1 MSIFDLIARERSR
14 VAQLVRAQAWTR
26 AAVALVAALTL
37 GALLLGGSRWI
48 ALPRVVPFL
57 VWAVAIAAAAYLVR
71 RGVRALH
78 EVAASGRIADAV
90 EQEQK
95 MRRGAVRGIIEL
107 SGDTR
112 AFVAR
117 AAQRLGDTLGARG
130 DALAPELR
138 RTLRRGAL
146 AGVAILVPV
155 LLIATFVAAKRPDGF
170 RALAHPVDAWRGAL
184 LPRLQISDAPTRVL
198 RGSNLKLTVRAAGRS
213 SVSLRR
219 RTTGNAWVET
229 ALTVSNGAVNTE
241 LGPLDADLTLVAT
254 DGRAVS
260 DTVVV
265 RVVDRPFVGDVAVRA
280 TYPAYLHR
288 ASETIPGDALIHVP
302 KGTSLDIEGHSSEAL
317 AAVWLVQGR
326 DSIKLTA
333 AERRFSGHFTPS
345 ASGSWTWSA
354 RGLTTAIADVPP
366 PLTVEVVPDSAPVAE
381 ILQPASD
388 SLVLP
393 NAKIEM
399 QLVASDDH
407 GLQSVT
413 LKTWRVARDGKTLPP
428 VGSVLASGGIPD
440 WAGVVTLDLGKWTL
454 DPGDGLH
461 VQLVARDESPAGQE
475 GLSRELILRVPANE
489 EQRAAARAA
498 GDSAAARA
506 VAAAKAQAGLQQRT
520 SDAARAAGSSAA
532 GKPGDP
538 MKYEGAQQAKA
549 LATDQKEMAARVQ
562 QLQQA
567 SKALEDRLRAA
578 GALDTNL
585 SAQLREAQKLLREA
599 LTPEMLEALK
609 KLDNSAQQLSG
620 DQAKQSLQQLADQQK
635 KMREALEKSAE
646 ILKRAALEGSMQTL
660 KDEATELAKAQR
672 ARADS
677 AKAQQAMPEEAKRLQ
692 ERTEQLTKDLE
703 QLKQRLQSENADPA
717 AKKAD
722 EALKDAQQALNA
734 LSQPKPG
741 EQQNGKQQQDQK
753 SGQQGGQQQ
762 QQSGQQGG
770 QPQPGQQGNQQGQQG
785 NQQGQQGSQQGS
797 QQDGKQGGQ
806 QQGGGQQG
814 AKQAADAMDK
824 ASQALGE
831 GRKQQV
837 DEWKS
842 ELTGELDQ
850 SLQEMLQLAREQDGL
865 AEKAKKNPTDP
876 NLRGEESALQQG
888 VSKASER
895 LGSQAKRSA
904 LVSPRSTRAMSDAEQ
919 KVAQAARDAGDPRT
933 AAQTSQSMNEAA
945 DALRQTAAALARDRE
960 RAGASQS
967 ASGLPELLAQLQSL
981 AQQQGSL
988 NGQMQ
993 SLVQK
998 AGADR
1003 GGQSGVSPDVQQS
1016 ARSLAKSQR
1025 DVANQL
1031 DEVGDADAS
1040 GRAAELAREARQL
1053 AQTLDQGA
1061 VDPTVLERQQRLFR
1075 RMLDAG
1081 RTLENDQKEESGKR
1095 ESRPG
1100 DQNNPFLPPGS
1111 TASGKASLKYRVP
1124 EWNELRGLS
1133 AEERR
1138 LVIEYFR
1145 RLNGDKP

>member
-1 MSIFDLIARERSR
+1 MSVFELIARERSR
-14 VAQLVRAQAWTR
+14 VAGLLRAGTWTR
-26 AAVALVAALTL
+26 ALAVLVAALTL

-48 ALPRVVPFL
+48 ELPRVVPFV
-57 VWAVAIAAAAYLVR
+57 VWVAAIGGAAYLVR
-71 RGVRALH
+71 RGGQTMGR
-78 EVAASGRIADAV
+78 VAASEAIADEV
-90 EQEQK
+90 EREQQ
-95 MRRGAVRGIIEL
+95 MRRGAVRGIVEL
-107 SGDTR
+107 SGDTS

-130 DALAPELR
+130 TSLAPELQRRLR
-138 RTLRRGAL
+138 RTALVAGAS
-146 AGVAILVPV
+146 LVPV
-155 LLIATFVAAKRPDGF
+155 VLIATFVAARRPDGF

-184 LPRLQISDAPTRVL
+184 LPRLQIVDAPTRAL
-198 RGSNLKLTVRAAGRS
+198 RGSTLSLTVRATGRS
-213 SVSLRR
+213 TVSLRR

-229 ALTVSNGAVNTE
+229 ALAVSNGTVTTE
-241 LGPLDADLTLVAT
+241 LGPLDADLTLVAS
-254 DGRAVS
+254 DGRAES
-260 DTVVV
+260 DSVVV

-288 ASETIPGDALIHVP
+288 ATEALPGDAPIRVP
-302 KGTSLDIEGHSSEAL
+302 KGTELAIEGHASEAL
-317 AAVWLVQGR
+317 ASIWLVQER
-326 DSIKLTA
+326 DSIRLA
-333 AERRFSGHFTPS
+333 PQERRFSGHFTPG

-354 RGLTTAIADVPP
+354 RGASAAIADVPP
-366 PLTVEVVPDSAPVAE
+366 PLSIEVVPDSAPSAE

-393 NAKIEM
+393 TAKIEM

-413 LKTWRVARDGKTLPP
+413 LKTWRVTRDGKPQPP
-428 VGSVLASGGIPD
+428 NAQKLAGGGIPD
-440 WAGVVTLDLGKWTL
+440 WAGVVSLDLGTWPL
-454 DPGDGLH
+454 DPGDAVH

-475 GLSRELILRVPANE
+475 GTSRELILRVPATD

-498 GDSAAARA
+498 GDTAAARA
-506 VAAAKAQAGLQQRT
+506 EAAAKAQAGLQQRT
-520 SDAARAAGSSAA
+520 SDAARAAQTAA
-532 GKPGDP
+532 QAPGARPGDP
-538 MKYEGAQQAKA
+538 MKYDAAEKAKS
-549 LATDQKEMAARVQ
+549 LAGEQKDMAARVQ

-585 SAQLREAQKLLREA
+585 SAKLREAQKLLQEA
-599 LTPEMLEALK
+599 LTPEMLDALK

-620 DQAKQSLQQLADQQK
+620 DQAKQSLQQLVDQQK

-660 KDEATELAKAQR
+660 KDEATELAKAER

-677 AKAQQAMPEEAKRLQ
+677 AKSRAQQPEEAQRLQ
-692 ERTEQLTKDLE
+692 QRTDQLAKDLE
-703 QLKQRLQSENADPA
+703 ALKDRLKQENADPA

-722 EALKDAQQALNA
+722 EALRDAEQAKDALDGKPPATGAQGQQ
-734 LSQPKPG
+734 QKG
-741 EQQNGKQQQDQK
+741 QQNQQ
-753 SGQQGGQQQ
+753 SGQAGGQQQ
-762 QQSGQQGG
+762 AGQQGA
-770 QPQPGQQGNQQGQQG
+770 QQS
-785 NQQGQQGSQQGS
+785 GQQGSQQGS
-797 QQDGKQGGQ
+797 QQGGKQGGQ
-806 QQGGGQQG
+806 QQGAQQGNQQGQQG
-814 AKQAADAMDK
+814 AQSANQAADAMER

-837 DEWKS
+837 DEWKQ

-865 AEKAKKNPTDP
+865 ADKAKKNPTEP

-888 VSKASER
+888 VEKASER
-895 LGSQAKRSA
+895 LASQAKRSA

-933 AAQTSQSMNEAA
+933 ASQAPQSMTDAA
-945 DALRQTAAALARDRE
+945 SALRETAAALARDRE

-967 ASGLPELLAQLQSL
+967 ASGLPELLAQLQQL

-993 SLVQK
+993 TLVQR
-998 AGADR
+998 AGAEK
-1003 GGQSGVSPDVQQS
+1003 GGQGVSPDMQSS
-1016 ARSLAKSQR
+1016 ARSLAKAQR

-1031 DEVGDADAS
+1031 DDVGDADAS

-1061 VDPTVLERQQRLFR
+1061 VDPTVLARQQRLFR

-1081 RTLENDQKEESGKR
+1081 QTLENDQKEESGKR

-1100 DQNNPFLPPGS
+1100 DQNNPFLPPGT
-1111 TASGKASLKYRVP
+1111 TAAGKEALKYRVP
-1124 EWNELRGLS
+1124 EWNELRGMS
-1133 AEERR
+1133 ADERR

-1145 RLNGDKP
+1145 RLNGEKP

>member
-1 MSIFDLIARERSR
+1 MTIFDLVARERAR
-14 VAQLVRAQAWTR
+14 VAQLVRAEAWTR
-26 AAVALVAALTL
+26 AAVVLVAALTT
-37 GALLLGGSRWI
+37 GALALGGSRWI
-48 ALPRVVPFL
+48 SLPRILPFL
-57 VWAVAIAAAAYLVR
+57 IWAVAIAGAAYLVR
-71 RGVRALH
+71 RGARALSH
-78 EVAASGRIADAV
+78 VADNGAVADAV
-90 EQEQK
+90 EREQK
-95 MRRGAVRGIIEL
+95 MRRGAVRGIVEL
-107 SGDTR
+107 SGDTS

-130 DALAPELR
+130 TTLAPALQLK
-138 RTLRRGAL
+138 LRRGAL
-146 AGVAILVPV
+146 AGMAVLVPV
-155 LLIATFVAAKRPDGF
+155 VLIAVFVGAKKPDGF
-170 RALAHPVDAWRGAL
+170 RALAHPVDAWRGDL
-184 LPRLQISDAPTRVL
+184 LPRLQIADAPSRAL
-198 RGSNLKLTVRAAGRS
+198 RGSTLKLTVRAAGRS
-213 SVSLRR
+213 NVMLRR

-229 ALTVSNGAVNTE
+229 ELTVTNGTVSTE
-241 LGPLDADLTLVAT
+241 LGPLDADLTLVAS

-260 DTVVV
+260 DSVVV

-288 ASETIPGDALIHVP
+288 ASETLPGDLQIRVP
-302 KGTSLDIEGHSSEAL
+302 KGTELAIEGHASEAL
-317 AAVWLVQGR
+317 ASVFLVQGR
-326 DSIKLTA
+326 DSIKLA
-333 AERRFSGHFTPS
+333 PAERRFSGHFTPA

-354 RGLTTAIADVPP
+354 HGVSAAIADVPP
-366 PLTVEVVPDSAPVAE
+366 PLTVDVVPDSAPVAE

-393 NAKIEM
+393 TAKIEM
-399 QLVASDDH
+399 QLLASDDH
-407 GLQSVT
+407 GLQSVI
-413 LKTWRVARDGKTLPP
+413 LKTWRVSRDGRAQPP
-428 VGSVLASGGIPD
+428 ASATLASGGIPD
-440 WAGVVTLDLGKWTL
+440 WAGVVAIDLGKWTL
-454 DPGDGLH
+454 EPGDAVH
-461 VQLVARDESPAGQE
+461 VQLIARDESPAGQE
-475 GLSRELILRVPANE
+475 GKSRELILRVPANE

-520 SDAARAAGSSAA
+520 SDAARGVKSAEKGA
-532 GKPGDP
+532 KPGDP
-538 MKYEGAQQAKA
+538 MQYEGAQQAKS
-549 LATDQKEMAARVQ
+549 LAAEQKDMAARVQ

-567 SKALEDRLRAA
+567 SKMLEDRLRAA

-585 SAQLREAQKLLREA
+585 SNQLREAQKLLREA
-599 LTPEMLEALK
+599 LTPEMLDALK

-620 DQAKQSLQQLADQQK
+620 DQAKQSLQQLVEQQK

-660 KDEATELAKAQR
+660 KDEAAELAKEER

-677 AKAQQAMPEEAKRLQ
+677 GKGKPLPEDAQRLKD
-692 ERTEQLTKDLE
+692 RTQQLNQDLKNLE
-703 QLKQRLQSENADPA
+703 QRLRQENADPA

-722 EALKDAQQALNA
+722 EAMKDVQEAMNA
-734 LSQPKPG
+734 LDPKPPSPG
-741 EQQNGKQQQDQK
+741 GQGQQQKDQK
-753 SGQQGGQQQ
+753 GQSGGQQKDGQ
-762 QQSGQQGG
+762 SGGQQKDGQGGQQSGQQS
-770 QPQPGQQGNQQGQQG
+770 GQQKAGQQGQQQ
-785 NQQGQQGSQQGS
+785 NGQQAAS
-797 QQDGKQGGQ
+797 
-806 QQGGGQQG
+806 
-814 AKQAADAMDK
+814 QAADAMER
-824 ASQALGE
+824 ASKALGE

-850 SLQEMLQLAREQDGL
+850 SLQEMLQLARQQDGL
-865 AEKAKKNPTDP
+865 ADKAKKNPTDP

-888 VSKASER
+888 VEKASQR

-933 AAQTSQSMNEAA
+933 ASQASQSMTEAA
-945 DALRQTAAALARDRE
+945 NALRQTAAALARDRE
-960 RAGASQS
+960 RAGNSQS
-967 ASGLPELLAQLQSL
+967 ASGLPELLAQLQAL

-993 SLVQK
+993 SLVQQAGAK
-998 AGADR
+998 AGA
-1003 GGQSGVSPDVQQS
+1003 QGVSPEMQSS

-1053 AQTLDQGA
+1053 AQTLEQGA

-1081 RTLENDQKEESGKR
+1081 HTLENDQKEESGKR

-1100 DQNNPFLPPGS
+1100 DQNNPFLPQGS
-1111 TASGKASLKYRVP
+1111 AAAGKTALKYRVP

-1133 AEERR
+1133 ADERR

-1145 RLNGDKP
+1145 RLNGDHP

>member
-1 MSIFDLIARERSR
+1 
-14 VAQLVRAQAWTR
+14 VLVP
-26 AAVALVAALTL
+26 VVLVAA
-37 GALLLGGSRWI
+37 
-48 ALPRVVPFL
+48 
-57 VWAVAIAAAAYLVR
+57 
-71 RGVRALH
+71 
-78 EVAASGRIADAV
+78 
-90 EQEQK
+90 
-95 MRRGAVRGIIEL
+95 
-107 SGDTR
+107 
-112 AFVAR
+112 
-117 AAQRLGDTLGARG
+117 
-130 DALAPELR
+130 
-138 RTLRRGAL
+138 
-146 AGVAILVPV
+146 
-155 LLIATFVAAKRPDGF
+155 FVAARRPDGF

-184 LPRLQISDAPTRVL
+184 LPRLQISDAPTRAL
-198 RGSNLKLTVRAAGRS
+198 RGSTLKLTVRASGRS
-213 SVSLRR
+213 TVSLRR

-229 ALTVSNGAVNTE
+229 ALIVQNGIVSTE
-241 LGPLDADLTLVAT
+241 LGPLDADLTLVAS

-265 RVVDRPFVGDVAVRA
+265 RVVDRPFLGDVAVRA

-288 ASETIPGDALIHVP
+288 ASEALPGDAPIRVP
-302 KGTSLDIEGHSSEAL
+302 KGTELAIEGHASEAL
-317 AAVWLVQGR
+317 ASVWLVQER
-326 DSIKLTA
+326 DSIKLA
-333 AERRFSGHFTPS
+333 PAERRFSGHFTPA
-345 ASGSWTWSA
+345 ASGSWAWSA
-354 RGLTTAIADVPP
+354 RGASAAIADVPP
-366 PLTVEVVPDSAPVAE
+366 PLSVEVVPDSAPVAE

-393 NAKIEM
+393 TAKVEM

-413 LKTWRVARDGKTLPP
+413 LKTWKVTRDGKAQPAT
-428 VGSVLASGGIPD
+428 SANLAGGGIPD
-440 WAGVVTLDLGKWTL
+440 WAGVVALDLAKWPL
-454 DPGDGLH
+454 DPGDAVH
-461 VQLVARDESPAGQE
+461 VQLIARDESPAAQE
-475 GLSRELILRVPANE
+475 GMSRELILRVPATD
-489 EQRAAARAA
+489 EQRSAARAA

-506 VAAAKAQAGLQQRT
+506 SAAAKAQAGLQQRT
-520 SDAARAAGSSAA
+520 SDAARAAKSSTANG

-538 MKYEGAQQAKA
+538 MQYEGAQQAKA
-549 LATDQKEMAARVQ
+549 LATEQKDMASRVQ

-620 DQAKQSLQQLADQQK
+620 DQARQSLQQLADQQK

-646 ILKRAALEGSMQTL
+646 ILKRAALEGAMQTL
-660 KDEATELAKAQR
+660 KDEAAELSKAER
-672 ARADS
+672 ARGDS
-677 AKAQQAMPEEAKRLQ
+677 TKSQQMPDDAKRLQ
-692 ERTEQLTKDLE
+692 ERTDQLTKDLE
-703 QLKQRLQSENADPA
+703 ALKERLKQENADPA

-722 EALKDAQQALNA
+722 EALKDAEQARDALEQKPPAGGAQGQQQKNQQTGQSGGQQQSGQAGGQQGGQAGAQQGGQQSGKQSGQQQA
-734 LSQPKPG
+734 
-741 EQQNGKQQQDQK
+741 
-753 SGQQGGQQQ
+753 GQQGGQQ
-762 QQSGQQGG
+762 GG
-770 QPQPGQQGNQQGQQG
+770 AQAAN
-785 NQQGQQGSQQGS
+785 
-797 QQDGKQGGQ
+797 
-806 QQGGGQQG
+806 
-814 AKQAADAMDK
+814 QAADAMER

-837 DEWKS
+837 DEWKQ

-865 AEKAKKNPTDP
+865 ADKAKKNPTDP

-888 VSKASER
+888 VAKASER

-933 AAQTSQSMNEAA
+933 ASQASQSMTDAA
-945 DALRQTAAALARDRE
+945 GALRQTAAALARDRE

-967 ASGLPELLAQLQSL
+967 ASGLPELLAQLQAL

-993 SLVQK
+993 SLVQQ
-998 AGADR
+998 AGAQR
-1003 GGQSGVSPDVQQS
+1003 GGQGVSPDMQAS

-1053 AQTLDQGA
+1053 AQTLEQGA

-1081 RTLENDQKEESGKR
+1081 HTLENDQKEESGKR

-1100 DQNNPFLPPGS
+1100 DQNNPFLPQG
-1111 TASGKASLKYRVP
+1111 AAAAGKAALKYRVP

-1133 AEERR
+1133 ADERR

-1145 RLNGDKP
+1145 RLNGDRP

>member
-1 MSIFDLIARERSR
+1 VSIFDLIARERSR
-14 VAQLVRAQAWTR
+14 VAGLLRAGTWTR
-26 AAVALVAALTL
+26 ALVVLVAALTI
-37 GALLLGGSRWI
+37 GALVLGGSQWI
-48 ALPRVVPFL
+48 ELPRVLPFV
-57 VWAVAIAAAAYLVR
+57 VWIAAIGGAAYLVR
-71 RGVRALH
+71 RGGEAVRR
-78 EVAASGRIADAV
+78 VAASEAIADEV
-90 EQEQK
+90 EREQK
-95 MRRGAVRGIIEL
+95 MRRGAVRGIVEL
-107 SGDTR
+107 SGDTS

-117 AAQRLGDTLGARG
+117 AAQRLGDTLGGSVKSGA
-130 DALAPELR
+130 ALAPELQR
-138 RTLRRGAL
+138 RLRRAAMVAGGA
-146 AGVAILVPV
+146 LVPV
-155 LLIATFVAAKRPDGF
+155 VLIASFVAARRPDGF

-184 LPRLQISDAPTRVL
+184 LPRLQILDAPTRAL
-198 RGSNLKLTVRAAGRS
+198 RGSTLSLTVRATGRS
-213 SVSLRR
+213 TVSLRR

-229 ALTVSNGAVNTE
+229 ALTVTNGTVTTE
-241 LGPLDADLTLVAT
+241 LGPLDADLTLIAS

-260 DTVVV
+260 DSVVV

-288 ASETIPGDALIHVP
+288 AAEALPGDAPIRVP
-302 KGTSLDIEGHSSEAL
+302 KGTELAIEGHASEAL
-317 AAVWLVQGR
+317 ASVWLVQER
-326 DSIKLTA
+326 DSIRLA
-333 AERRFSGHFTPS
+333 PQERRFSGHFTPA

-354 RGLTTAIADVPP
+354 RGASAAIADVPP
-366 PLTVEVVPDSAPVAE
+366 PLSIEVVPDSAPNAE

-393 NAKIEM
+393 TAKIEM

-413 LKTWRVARDGKTLPP
+413 LKTWRVTRDGKPQPP
-428 VGSVLASGGIPD
+428 NVQKLAGGGIPD
-440 WAGVVTLDLGKWTL
+440 WAGIVSLDLGAWPL
-454 DPGDGLH
+454 DPGDAVH

-475 GLSRELILRVPANE
+475 GMSRELILRVPATD

-506 VAAAKAQAGLQQRT
+506 EAAAKAQAGLQQRT
-520 SDAARAAGSSAA
+520 SDAARAAQTASQSPGA
-532 GKPGDP
+532 KPGDP
-538 MKYEGAQQAKA
+538 MKYDAAQQAKA
-549 LATDQKEMAARVQ
+549 LAGDQKDMAARVQ

-585 SAQLREAQKLLREA
+585 SAKLREAQKLLQEA

-660 KDEATELAKAQR
+660 KDEATELAKAER

-677 AKAQQAMPEEAKRLQ
+677 AKSRQDEPDEAKRLQ
-692 ERTEQLTKDLE
+692 QRTDQLAKDLE
-703 QLKQRLQSENADPA
+703 ALKERLKQENADPA
-717 AKKAD
+717 AQKAE
-722 EALKDAQQALNA
+722 EALKDAEQAKDA
-734 LSQPKPG
+734 LD
-741 EQQNGKQQQDQK
+741 GKQPAGAQ
-753 SGQQGGQQQ
+753 GQQQ
-762 QQSGQQGG
+762 KGQAGG
-770 QPQPGQQGNQQGQQG
+770 QPQA
-785 NQQGQQGSQQGS
+785 GQQGSQQGAQQGGQQGGQQGS
-797 QQDGKQGGQ
+797 QAGQQGGKQGGQ
-806 QQGGGQQG
+806 QQGASQQG
-814 AKQAADAMDK
+814 ASQQGSSQSADQAADAMER

-837 DEWKS
+837 DEWKQ

-850 SLQEMLQLAREQDGL
+850 SMQEMLQLAREQDGL
-865 AEKAKKNPTDP
+865 ADKAKKNPTDQ

-888 VSKASER
+888 VEKASER
-895 LGSQAKRSA
+895 LASQAKRSA
-904 LVSPRSTRAMSDAEQ
+904 LVSPKSTRAMSDAEQ

-933 AAQTSQSMNEAA
+933 ATQASQSMTDAA
-945 DALRQTAAALARDRE
+945 SALRETAAALARDRE
-960 RAGASQS
+960 RAGSSTS
-967 ASGLPELLAQLQSL
+967 ASGLPELLAQLQQL

-993 SLVQK
+993 TLVQR
-998 AGADR
+998 AGAEK
-1003 GGQSGVSPDVQQS
+1003 GGQGVSPDMQSS
-1016 ARSLAKSQR
+1016 ARSLAKAQR

-1031 DEVGDADAS
+1031 DDVGDADAS

-1061 VDPTVLERQQRLFR
+1061 VDPTVLARQQRLFR

-1081 RTLENDQKEESGKR
+1081 QTLENDQKDESGKR

-1111 TASGKASLKYRVP
+1111 TAAGKQALKYRVP
-1124 EWNELRGLS
+1124 EWNELRGMS
-1133 AEERR
+1133 ADERR

-1145 RLNGDKP
+1145 KLNGDHP

>member
-1 MSIFDLIARERSR
+1 MTVFELIARERSR
-14 VAQLVRAQAWTR
+14 VARLVRAEAWTR
-26 AAVALVAALTL
+26 AVAALVAALTL

-48 ALPRVVPFL
+48 VLPRVVPF
-57 VWAVAIAAAAYLVR
+57 VIWAVAVSAAAYLVR
-71 RGVRALH
+71 RGAGALRR
-78 EVAASGRIADAV
+78 VAASEAVSDAV
-90 EQEQK
+90 EREQR

-107 SGDTR
+107 SGDGS

-117 AAQRLGDTLGARG
+117 AAQRLGETLAARG
-130 DALAPELR
+130 GTLAPALR
-138 RTLRRGAL
+138 RRLRRGAL
-146 AGVAILVPV
+146 TAGASLLPVVLV
-155 LLIATFVAAKRPDGF
+155 ATFVAARRPDGF

-184 LPRLQISDAPTRVL
+184 LPGLQISGAPSRAL
-198 RGSNLKLTVRAAGRS
+198 RGSSFALTVRASGRS
-213 SVSLRR
+213 TVSLRR

-229 ALTVSNGAVNTE
+229 ALAVTDGAVRTE
-241 LGPLDADLTLVAT
+241 LGPLDADLTLVAS

-260 DTVVV
+260 DTVLV
-265 RVVDRPFVGDVAVRA
+265 RVVDRPFLGDVAVRA

-288 ASETIPGDALIHVP
+288 PGEALPGDAPIRVP
-302 KGTSLDIEGHSSEAL
+302 KGTELAIEGHASEAL
-317 AAVWLVQGR
+317 ASVWLVQER
-326 DSIKLTA
+326 DSIRLA
-333 AERRFSGHFTPS
+333 ATERRFGGRFTPA
-345 ASGSWTWSA
+345 ASGSWAWSA
-354 RGLTTAIADVPP
+354 RGASAAIADVPP

-393 NAKIEM
+393 TAKIEM
-399 QLVASDDH
+399 QLLASDDH

-413 LKTWRVARDGKTLPP
+413 LRTWRVARGGAASPANAQK
-428 VGSVLASGGIPD
+428 LAGGGIPE
-440 WAGVVTLDLGKWTL
+440 WAGVVSLDLGAWPL
-454 DPGDGLH
+454 DPGDAVH
-461 VQLVARDESPAGQE
+461 VQLVARDESPARQE
-475 GLSRELILRVPANE
+475 GSSRELILRVPATE
-489 EQRAAARAA
+489 EQRSAARAA

-506 VAAAKAQAGLQQRT
+506 AAAAKVQAGLQQRT
-520 SDAARAAGSSAA
+520 SDAARAAKSAA
-532 GKPGDP
+532 QTGGANAGEP
-538 MKYEGAQQAKA
+538 MQYEGAQQAKA
-549 LATDQKEMAARVQ
+549 LASEQKEMAARVQ

-609 KLDNSAQQLSG
+609 KLDNSAQRLSG
-620 DQAKQSLQQLADQQK
+620 EQAAQSLQQLAEQQK

-646 ILKRAALEGSMQTL
+646 ILKRAALEGAMQTL
-660 KDEATELAKAQR
+660 KDEATELAKDAR

-677 AKAQQAMPEEAKRLQ
+677 ARAQRAPDEASRLQ

-703 QLKQRLQSENADPA
+703 ALKERLRQQNADPA

-722 EALKDAQQALNA
+722 EALKDAEQAKEA
-734 LSQPKPG
+734 LSQQPPAAGAPG
-741 EQQNGKQQQDQK
+741 QSQKKEQGGQSGGQPQSGQ
-753 SGQQGGQQQ
+753 SGGQQGGQAGA

-770 QPQPGQQGNQQGQQG
+770 KQSAQQQPGQPGTQK
-785 NQQGQQGSQQGS
+785 GSQE
-797 QQDGKQGGQ
+797 GGA
-806 QQGGGQQG
+806 QG
-814 AKQAADAMDK
+814 ADKAADAMER

-837 DEWKS
+837 DEWKQ

-865 AEKAKKNPTDP
+865 ADKAKKNPTDP

-888 VSKASER
+888 VAKASER

-904 LVSPRSTRAMSDAEQ
+904 LVSPRSTRAMSEAEQ

-933 AAQTSQSMNEAA
+933 ASQAPQSMTDAA
-945 DALRQTAAALARDRE
+945 NALRQTAAALARDRE
-960 RAGASQS
+960 RAGASKS
-967 ASGLPELLAQLQSL
+967 ASGLPELLAQLQAL

-993 SLVQK
+993 SLMQR
-998 AGADR
+998 AGAR
-1003 GGQSGVSPDVQQS
+1003 GGQGVSPDVQAS

-1053 AQTLDQGA
+1053 AQTLEQGA
-1061 VDPTVLERQQRLFR
+1061 VDPAVLERQQRLFR

-1081 RTLENDQKEESGKR
+1081 HTLENDQLEESGKR

-1100 DQNNPFLPPGS
+1100 DQNNPFLPPG
-1111 TASGKASLKYRVP
+1111 APAAGKAALKYRVP
-1124 EWNELRGLS
+1124 EWNELRGLG
-1133 AEERR
+1133 ADERR

>member
-1 MSIFDLIARERSR
+1 VSIFELIARERAR
-14 VAQLVRAQAWTR
+14 VARLVRAEAWTR
-26 AAVALVAALTL
+26 ALVALVAALTL

-48 ALPRVVPFL
+48 ELPRIVPFI
-57 VWAVAIAAAAYLVR
+57 VWIIAIGAAAFLVR
-71 RGVRALH
+71 RGADSLRR
-78 EVAASGRIADAV
+78 VAASVAIADQV
-90 EQEQK
+90 EHEQQ

-107 SGDTR
+107 SGDTS

-117 AAQRLGDTLGARG
+117 AAQRLGDKLGTRG
-130 DALAPELR
+130 NALAPALQR
-138 RTLRRGAL
+138 RLRRGAL
-146 AGVAILVPV
+146 AGAALLVPV
-155 LLIATFVAAKRPDGF
+155 VLIATFVAARRPDGF

-184 LPRLQISDAPTRVL
+184 LPPLQIVDAPTRAL
-198 RGSNLKLTVRAAGRS
+198 RGSTLTLTVHAAGRS
-213 SVSLRR
+213 TVSLRR

-229 ALTVSNGAVNTE
+229 ALAVSNGIVHTD
-241 LGPLDADLTLVAT
+241 LGPLDADLTLIAS
-254 DGRAVS
+254 DGRAES
-260 DTVVV
+260 DSVVV
-265 RVVDRPFVGDVAVRA
+265 RVVDRPFLGDVAVRA
-280 TYPAYLHR
+280 TYPAYLRR
-288 ASETIPGDALIHVP
+288 ASEALPGDAPIRVP
-302 KGTSLDIEGHSSEAL
+302 KGTELAIEGHASEAL
-317 AAVWLVQGR
+317 ASVWLVQER
-326 DSIKLTA
+326 DSIKLTP
-333 AERRFSGHFTPS
+333 AERRFSGHFTPG
-345 ASGSWTWSA
+345 ATGSWTWSA
-354 RGLTTAIADVPP
+354 RGASAAIADVPP
-366 PLTVEVVPDSAPVAE
+366 PLSVEVVPDSAPSAE

-393 NAKIEM
+393 TAKIEM

-413 LKTWRVARDGKTLPP
+413 LKTWRVGRDGKVVPP
-428 VGSVLASGGIPD
+428 NAQKLAGGGIPD
-440 WAGVVTLDLGKWTL
+440 WAGVVTLDLGAWSL
-454 DPGDGLH
+454 DPGDAVH
-461 VQLVARDESPAGQE
+461 VQLIARDESPAGQE
-475 GLSRELILRVPANE
+475 GMSRELILRVPANE

-506 VAAAKAQAGLQQRT
+506 EAAAKAQAGLQQRT
-520 SDAARAAGSSAA
+520 TDAARAAQSASQA
-532 GKPGDP
+532 NGAKPGDP
-538 MKYEGAQQAKA
+538 MKYEAAQQAKN
-549 LATDQKEMAARVQ
+549 LAGEQKDMAARVQ

-585 SAQLREAQKLLREA
+585 SAKLREAQKLLREA

-609 KLDNSAQQLSG
+609 KLDNPAQQLTG
-620 DQAKQSLQQLADQQK
+620 QQAAQSLQQLAEQQK

-660 KDEATELAKAQR
+660 KDEATELAKAER
-672 ARADS
+672 AHADS
-677 AKAQQAMPEEAKRLQ
+677 AKTQQQMPDEAKRLQ
-692 ERTEQLTKDLE
+692 ERTDQLTKDLE
-703 QLKQRLQSENADPA
+703 ALKERLKQENADPA
-717 AKKAD
+717 AQKAD
-722 EALKDAQQALNA
+722 EALKDAQQAKDA
-734 LSQPKPG
+734 LGEKPPSAG
-741 EQQNGKQQQDQK
+741 AQGQQAKNQQSGQSGGQQQT
-753 SGQQGGQQQ
+753 GQQGGQ
-762 QQSGQQGG
+762 SAS
-770 QPQPGQQGNQQGQQG
+770 QQGQQG
-785 NQQGQQGSQQGS
+785 GKQNGQQNGQQ
-797 QQDGKQGGQ
+797 QGGQ
-806 QQGGGQQG
+806 QQGGQQG
-814 AKQAADAMDK
+814 GAQAANQAADAMER

-837 DEWKS
+837 DEWKQ

-865 AEKAKKNPTDP
+865 ADKAKKNPTDP

-888 VSKASER
+888 VQKASER

-919 KVAQAARDAGDPRT
+919 KVEQAARDAGDPRT
-933 AAQTSQSMNEAA
+933 ANQAPQSMTDAA
-945 DALRQTAAALARDRE
+945 TALRETAAALARDRE

-967 ASGLPELLAQLQSL
+967 ASGLPELLAQLQQL

-993 SLVQK
+993 TLVQR
-998 AGADR
+998 AGAEK
-1003 GGQSGVSPDVQQS
+1003 GGQGVSPDMQSS
-1016 ARSLAKSQR
+1016 ARSMAKAQR

-1061 VDPTVLERQQRLFR
+1061 VDPTVLARQQRLFR

-1081 RTLENDQKEESGKR
+1081 QTLENDQKEESGKR

-1111 TASGKASLKYRVP
+1111 TATGKEALKYRVP

-1145 RLNGDKP
+1145 KLNGEKP

>member
-1 MSIFDLIARERSR
+1 
-14 VAQLVRAQAWTR
+14 VVLV
-26 AAVALVAALTL
+26 
-37 GALLLGGSRWI
+37 
-48 ALPRVVPFL
+48 
-57 VWAVAIAAAAYLVR
+57 
-71 RGVRALH
+71 
-78 EVAASGRIADAV
+78 
-90 EQEQK
+90 
-95 MRRGAVRGIIEL
+95 
-107 SGDTR
+107 
-112 AFVAR
+112 
-117 AAQRLGDTLGARG
+117 
-130 DALAPELR
+130 
-138 RTLRRGAL
+138 
-146 AGVAILVPV
+146 
-155 LLIATFVAAKRPDGF
+155 ATFVAAKRPDGF

-184 LPRLQISDAPTRVL
+184 LPRLQISDAPSRAL
-198 RGSNLKLTVRAAGRS
+198 RGSTLKLTVRAAGRS
-213 SVSLRR
+213 TVSLRR

-229 ALTVSNGAVNTE
+229 ALIVSNGTVITE
-241 LGPLDADLTLVAT
+241 LGPLDADLTLVAS

-265 RVVDRPFVGDVAVRA
+265 RIVDRPFVGDVAVRA

-288 ASETIPGDALIHVP
+288 ASETIPSDAPIHIP
-302 KGTSLDIEGHSSEAL
+302 KGTELAIEGHASEAL
-317 AAVWLVQGR
+317 AAVWLVQER
-326 DSIKLTA
+326 DSIKLA
-333 AERRFSGHFTPS
+333 PAERRFSGHFTPS

-393 NAKIEM
+393 TAKIEM

-413 LKTWRVARDGKTLPP
+413 LKTWRVARDGKTQPP
-428 VGSVLASGGIPD
+428 TGAVLASGGIPD

-454 DPGDGLH
+454 DPGDAVH

-520 SDAARAAGSSAA
+520 SDAARAAGSSSAA

-609 KLDNSAQQLSG
+609 KLDNSSQQLSG
-620 DQAKQSLQQLADQQK
+620 DQTKQSLQQLADQQK

-660 KDEATELAKAQR
+660 KDEANELAKAER
-672 ARADS
+672 ARSDS
-677 AKAQQAMPEEAKRLQ
+677 GKSGQLPDEAKRLQ
-692 ERTEQLTKDLE
+692 DRTEQLTKDLE
-703 QLKQRLQSENADPA
+703 QLKDRLKAENADPA

-741 EQQNGKQQQDQK
+741 EQQNSKQDQK
-753 SGQQGGQQQ
+753 SGQSGGQ
-762 QQSGQQGG
+762 QQSGQQ
-770 QPQPGQQGNQQGQQG
+770 QSGQQ
-785 NQQGQQGSQQGS
+785 QQGS

-806 QQGGGQQG
+806 QQDGKQGGQQQGGQQG

-865 AEKAKKNPTDP
+865 ADKAKKNPTDA
-876 NLRGEESALQQG
+876 NLRSEESALQQG
-888 VSKASER
+888 VAKASER
-895 LGSQAKRSA
+895 LASQAKRSA

-919 KVAQAARDAGDPRT
+919 KVAQAARDAGDVRT
-933 AAQTSQSMNEAA
+933 ASQAPASMSDAA
-945 DALRQTAAALARDRE
+945 NALRQTAAALARDRE
-960 RAGASQS
+960 RAGAAQS
-967 ASGLPELLAQLQSL
+967 ASGLPELLAQLQAL

-993 SLVQK
+993 NLVQK
-998 AGADR
+998 AGAQR
-1003 GGQSGVSPDVQQS
+1003 GGAQGVSPDMQSS

-1081 RTLENDQKEESGKR
+1081 HTLENDQKEESGKR

-1100 DQNNPFLPPGS
+1100 DQNNPFLPQGS
-1111 TASGKASLKYRVP
+1111 AASGKASLKYRVP

-1133 AEERR
+1133 ADERR

>member
-1 MSIFDLIARERSR
+1 VTIFELIARERAR
-14 VAQLVRAQAWTR
+14 VAQLVRAEAWTR
-26 AAVALVAALTL
+26 ATVALVAALTL

-48 ALPRVVPFL
+48 ALPRIVPFM
-57 VWAVAIAAAAYLVR
+57 VWAVAIAAAAFLVR
-71 RGVRALH
+71 RGAGAMRR
-78 EVAASGRIADAV
+78 VAASAAVADAV
-90 EQEQK
+90 EHEQK

-107 SGDTR
+107 SGDQS

-117 AAQRLGDTLGARG
+117 AAQRLGDRLASRG
-130 DALAPELR
+130 NALAPALR
-138 RTLRRGAL
+138 RGLRRGAL
-146 AGVAILVPV
+146 AGVAVLVPV
-155 LLIATFVAAKRPDGF
+155 LLVATFVAARRPDGF

-184 LPRLQISDAPTRVL
+184 LPRLQISDAPSRAL
-198 RGSNLKLTVRAAGRS
+198 RGSTLKLTVRASGRS
-213 SVSLRR
+213 TVSLRR

-229 ALTVSNGAVNTE
+229 ALAVSNGTVSTE
-241 LGPLDADLTLVAT
+241 LGPLDADLTLVAS

-265 RVVDRPFVGDVAVRA
+265 RVVDRPFLGDVAVRA
-280 TYPAYLHR
+280 TYPAYLHH
-288 ASETIPGDALIHVP
+288 ASETLPGDAPIRVP
-302 KGTSLDIEGHSSEAL
+302 KGTELAIEGHASETL
-317 AAVWLVQGR
+317 ASVWLVQER
-326 DSIKLTA
+326 DSIRLA
-333 AERRFSGHFTPS
+333 PAERRFSGRFTPA
-345 ASGSWTWSA
+345 ASGSWAWSA
-354 RGLTTAIADVPP
+354 RGASAAIADVPP
-366 PLTVEVVPDSAPVAE
+366 PLSVEVVPDSAPVAE

-393 NAKIEM
+393 TAKIEM
-399 QLVASDDH
+399 QLLASDDH

-413 LKTWRVARDGKTLPP
+413 LRTWRVSRDGKALPANAQK
-428 VGSVLASGGIPD
+428 LAGGGLPD
-440 WAGVVTLDLGKWTL
+440 WAGVVSLDLGAWSL
-454 DPGDGLH
+454 DPGDAVH
-461 VQLVARDESPAGQE
+461 VQLIARDESPAGQE
-475 GLSRELILRVPANE
+475 GMSRELILRVPAND
-489 EQRAAARAA
+489 EQRSAARAA

-506 VAAAKAQAGLQQRT
+506 ASAAKAQAGLQQRT
-520 SDAARAAGSSAA
+520 SDAALAAKSSSQAGG

-549 LATDQKEMAARVQ
+549 LATEQKEMASRVQ

-599 LTPEMLEALK
+599 LTPEMLDALK

-620 DQAKQSLQQLADQQK
+620 DQARQSLQQLVEQQK

-646 ILKRAALEGSMQTL
+646 ILKRAALEGAMQTL
-660 KDEATELAKAQR
+660 KDEAAELAKAER
-672 ARADS
+672 ARGDS
-677 AKAQQAMPEEAKRLQ
+677 AKSGQMPDEAKRLQ
-692 ERTEQLTKDLE
+692 QRTDQLTKDIEALKE
-703 QLKQRLQSENADPA
+703 RLKQENADPA

-722 EALKDAQQALNA
+722 EALKDAEQAKDALAQQPSTGGA
-734 LSQPKPG
+734 Q
-741 EQQNGKQQQDQK
+741 
-753 SGQQGGQQQ
+753 GQQQ
-762 QQSGQQGG
+762 KNQQSGQQGSQQSGQQGSQTGAQGKPGG
-770 QPQPGQQGNQQGQQG
+770 QPQPGQQG
-785 NQQGQQGSQQGS
+785 SQQGGT
-797 QQDGKQGGQ
+797 Q
-806 QQGGGQQG
+806 
-814 AKQAADAMDK
+814 AANQAADAMER
-824 ASQALGE
+824 ASKALGE

-837 DEWKS
+837 DEWKQ

-865 AEKAKKNPTDP
+865 ADKAKKNPTDP

-888 VSKASER
+888 VAKASER

-904 LVSPRSTRAMSDAEQ
+904 LVSPRSTRAMSEAEQ

-933 AAQTSQSMNEAA
+933 ASQASQSMTDAA
-945 DALRQTAAALARDRE
+945 NALRQTAAALARDRE

-967 ASGLPELLAQLQSL
+967 ASGLPELLAQLQAL

-993 SLVQK
+993 SLVQQ
-998 AGADR
+998 AGAQR
-1003 GGQSGVSPDVQQS
+1003 GGQGVSPDIQAS
-1016 ARSLAKSQR
+1016 ARSMAKTQR

-1053 AQTLDQGA
+1053 AQTLEQGA

-1081 RTLENDQKEESGKR
+1081 HTLENDQKEESGKR

-1100 DQNNPFLPPGS
+1100 DQTNPFLPQGAS
-1111 TASGKASLKYRVP
+1111 ASGRAALKYRVP

-1133 AEERR
+1133 ADERR

>member
-1 MSIFDLIARERSR
+1 MTIFELIARERAR
-14 VAQLVRAQAWTR
+14 VAQLVRAEAWTR
-26 AAVALVAALTL
+26 ATVALVAALTF

-48 ALPRVVPFL
+48 ALPRIVPF
-57 VWAVAIAAAAYLVR
+57 VIWAVAIAAAAFLVHRGAGALR
-71 RGVRALH
+71 R
-78 EVAASGRIADAV
+78 VAASAAIADAV
-90 EQEQK
+90 EHEQK

-107 SGDTR
+107 SDDTS

-117 AAQRLGDTLGARG
+117 AAQRLGDRLATRG
-130 DALAPELR
+130 NALAPELR
-138 RTLRRGAL
+138 RGLRRGAL
-146 AGVAILVPV
+146 AGVAVLVPV
-155 LLIATFVAAKRPDGF
+155 VLIATFVAARRPDGF

-184 LPRLQISDAPTRVL
+184 LPRLQISDAPSRAL
-198 RGSNLKLTVRAAGRS
+198 RGSTLKLTVRASGRS
-213 SVSLRR
+213 TVSLRR

-229 ALTVSNGAVNTE
+229 ALAVSNGTVSTE
-241 LGPLDADLTLVAT
+241 LGPLDADLTLVAS

-265 RVVDRPFVGDVAVRA
+265 RVVDRPFLGDVAVRA
-280 TYPAYLHR
+280 TYPAYLHH
-288 ASETIPGDALIHVP
+288 ASETLPGDAPIRVP
-302 KGTSLDIEGHSSEAL
+302 KGTELAIEGHASETL
-317 AAVWLVQGR
+317 ASVWLVQER
-326 DSIKLTA
+326 DSIRLA
-333 AERRFSGHFTPS
+333 PAERRFSGRFTPA
-345 ASGSWTWSA
+345 ASGSWAWSA
-354 RGLTTAIADVPP
+354 RGASAAIADVPP
-366 PLTVEVVPDSAPVAE
+366 PLSVEVVPDSAPVAE

-393 NAKIEM
+393 TAKIEM
-399 QLVASDDH
+399 QLLASDDH

-413 LKTWRVARDGKTLPP
+413 LRTWRVSRDGKALPANAQK
-428 VGSVLASGGIPD
+428 LAGGGLPD
-440 WAGVVTLDLGKWTL
+440 WAGVVSLDLGAWSL
-454 DPGDGLH
+454 DPGDAVH
-461 VQLVARDESPAGQE
+461 VQLIARDESPAGQE
-475 GLSRELILRVPANE
+475 GMSRELILRVPAND
-489 EQRAAARAA
+489 EQRSAARAA

-506 VAAAKAQAGLQQRT
+506 ASAAKAQAGLQQRT
-520 SDAARAAGSSAA
+520 SDAARAAKASGQAGG

-549 LATDQKEMAARVQ
+549 LAAEQKEMASRVQ

-599 LTPEMLEALK
+599 LTPEMLDALK

-620 DQAKQSLQQLADQQK
+620 DQARQSLQQLVEQQK

-646 ILKRAALEGSMQTL
+646 ILKRAALEGAMQTL
-660 KDEATELAKAQR
+660 KDEAAELAKAER
-672 ARADS
+672 ARGDS
-677 AKAQQAMPEEAKRLQ
+677 AKSQQMPDEARRLQ
-692 ERTEQLTKDLE
+692 QRTDQLTKDIEALKE
-703 QLKQRLQSENADPA
+703 RLKQENADPA
-717 AKKAD
+717 ARKAD
-722 EALKDAQQALNA
+722 EALKDAEQAKDALAQQPSTGGA
-734 LSQPKPG
+734 QG
-741 EQQNGKQQQDQK
+741 QQQKNQQ
-753 SGQQGGQQQ
+753 SGQQGGQQGAQ
-762 QQSGQQGG
+762 GKPGG
-770 QPQPGQQGNQQGQQG
+770 QPQPGQQG
-785 NQQGQQGSQQGS
+785 SP
-797 QQDGKQGGQ
+797 QGGAQ
-806 QQGGGQQG
+806 
-814 AKQAADAMDK
+814 AANQAADAMER

-837 DEWKS
+837 DEWKQ

-865 AEKAKKNPTDP
+865 ADKAKKNPTDP

-888 VSKASER
+888 VAKASER

-904 LVSPRSTRAMSDAEQ
+904 LVSPRSTRAMSEAEQ

-933 AAQTSQSMNEAA
+933 ASQAPQSMTDAA
-945 DALRQTAAALARDRE
+945 NALRQTAAALARDRE
-960 RAGASQS
+960 RAGASKS
-967 ASGLPELLAQLQSL
+967 ASGLPELLAQLQAL

-993 SLVQK
+993 SLVQQ
-998 AGADR
+998 AGAQR
-1003 GGQSGVSPDVQQS
+1003 GGQGVSPDMQAS
-1016 ARSLAKSQR
+1016 ARSMAKTQR

-1053 AQTLDQGA
+1053 AQTLEQGA

-1081 RTLENDQKEESGKR
+1081 HTLENDQKEESGKR

-1100 DQNNPFLPPGS
+1100 DQNNPFLPQG
-1111 TASGKASLKYRVP
+1111 AAAAGKAALKYRVP

-1133 AEERR
+1133 ADERR

>member
-1 MSIFDLIARERSR
+1 MTIFELIARERGR
-14 VAQLVRAQAWTR
+14 VARLLRAEAWTR
-26 AAVALVAALTL
+26 AAVALLAALTL

-48 ALPRVVPFL
+48 ELPRVVPFA

-71 RGVRALH
+71 RGAAG
-78 EVAASGRIADAV
+78 VARVASDEAIADAV
-90 EQEQK
+90 EREQK

-107 SGDTR
+107 SGDTS

-117 AAQRLGDTLGARG
+117 AARRLGDTLGTRG
-130 DALAPELR
+130 NSLAPSLQR
-138 RTLRRGAL
+138 RLRRGAL
-146 AGVAILVPV
+146 TAVAVLAPVVIL
-155 LLIATFVAAKRPDGF
+155 AAFVGARKPDGF
-170 RALAHPVDAWRGAL
+170 RTLAHPVDAWRGAL
-184 LPRLQISDAPTRVL
+184 LPRPRISDAPSRAL
-198 RGSNLKLTVRAAGRS
+198 RGSTLKLTVLASGRS
-213 SVSLRR
+213 TVSLRR

-229 ALTVSNGAVNTE
+229 ALTLSNGSVSTE
-241 LGPLDADLTLVAT
+241 LGPLDADLTLVAS

-265 RVVDRPFVGDVAVRA
+265 RVVDRPFLGDVAVRA

-288 ASETIPGDALIHVP
+288 AIEALAGDAPIRVP
-302 KGTSLDIEGHSSEAL
+302 KGTELAIEGHASETL
-317 AAVWLVQGR
+317 ASVWLVGER
-326 DSIKLTA
+326 DSIRLA
-333 AERRFSGHFTPS
+333 PAERRFSGRFTPA
-345 ASGSWTWSA
+345 ASGSWAWSA
-354 RGLTTAIADVPP
+354 RGASSAIADVPP
-366 PLTVEVVPDSAPVAE
+366 PLSVEVVPDSAPVAE

-393 NAKIEM
+393 TAKIEM

-413 LKTWRVARDGKTLPP
+413 LKTWRVNRDGKSQPP
-428 VGSVLASGGIPD
+428 NAQKLAGGGVPD
-440 WAGVVTLDLGKWTL
+440 WAGVVSLDLGAWAL
-454 DPGDGLH
+454 DPGDAVH
-461 VQLVARDESPAGQE
+461 VQLVARDESPAAQE
-475 GLSRELILRVPANE
+475 GTSRELILRVPATD
-489 EQRAAARAA
+489 EQRSAARAA
-498 GDSAAARA
+498 ADSAASR
-506 VAAAKAQAGLQQRT
+506 AAAAVKAQAGLQQRT
-520 SDAARAAGSSAA
+520 SDAARASKAPGQSGG

-538 MKYEGAQQAKA
+538 MKFEGAQQAKA
-549 LATDQKEMAARVQ
+549 LATEQKEMASRVQ

-567 SKALEDRLRAA
+567 SKTLEDRLRAA

-599 LTPEMLEALK
+599 LTPEMLDALK
-609 KLDNSAQQLSG
+609 KLDNAAQQLSG
-620 DQAKQSLQQLADQQK
+620 DEARQSLQALVEQQK

-646 ILKRAALEGSMQTL
+646 ILKRAALEGAMQTL
-660 KDEATELAKAQR
+660 KDEAAELAKTAR

-677 AKAQQAMPEEAKRLQ
+677 AKSQQMPDEAKRLQ
-692 ERTEQLTKDLE
+692 ERTNQLAKDIEALKE
-703 QLKQRLQSENADPA
+703 RLKQENADPA

-722 EALKDAQQALNA
+722 EALQDAEQAKDALEQ
-734 LSQPKPG
+734 KPPSG
-741 EQQNGKQQQDQK
+741 GAQGQQQK
-753 SGQQGGQQQ
+753 SQQGGQQ
-762 QQSGQQGG
+762 GAQQGG
-770 QPQPGQQGNQQGQQG
+770 QAGAQGSGQSGSQTGQKGSQ
-785 NQQGQQGSQQGS
+785 SQQG
-797 QQDGKQGGQ
+797 
-806 QQGGGQQG
+806 G
-814 AKQAADAMDK
+814 AQAANQAADAMER

-837 DEWKS
+837 NEWKQ

-865 AEKAKKNPTDP
+865 ADKAKKNPIDP

-895 LGSQAKRSA
+895 LASQAKRSA

-933 AAQTSQSMNEAA
+933 ASQASQSMTDAA
-945 DALRQTAAALARDRE
+945 SALRQTAAALARDRE

-967 ASGLPELLAQLQSL
+967 ASGLPELLAQLQAL

-993 SLVQK
+993 SLVQQ
-998 AGADR
+998 AGAQR
-1003 GGQSGVSPDVQQS
+1003 GGQGVSPDVQSS
-1016 ARSLAKSQR
+1016 ARSLAKTQR

-1053 AQTLDQGA
+1053 AQTLEQGA

-1081 RTLENDQKEESGKR
+1081 HTLENDQQEESGKR

-1100 DQNNPFLPPGS
+1100 DQNNPFLPQGG
-1111 TASGKASLKYRVP
+1111 AAAGKAALKYRVP

-1133 AEERR
+1133 ADERR

>member
-1 MSIFDLIARERSR
+1 VTIFELIARERSR
-14 VAQLVRAQAWTR
+14 VARLVRAQAWTL
-26 AAVALVAALTL
+26 ALVALVAALTL

-48 ALPRVVPFL
+48 ALPRIVPFA
-57 VWAVAIAAAAYLVR
+57 VWAVAIVAAAFLVR
-71 RGVRALH
+71 RGAEH
-78 EVAASGRIADAV
+78 AKTVASHGAIADAV
-90 EQEQK
+90 EREQK

-107 SGDTR
+107 SDDTS

-117 AAQRLGDTLGARG
+117 AANRLGETLGARG
-130 DALAPELR
+130 RSLAPSLQR
-138 RTLRRGAL
+138 RLRRGAL
-146 AGVAILVPV
+146 VGAAVLAPV
-155 LLIATFVAAKRPDGF
+155 VLVAAAVAMRSPDGF

-184 LPRLQISDAPTRVL
+184 LPRPAISDAPSRAL
-198 RGSNLKLTVRAAGRS
+198 RGSTLRLTVRASGRS
-213 SVSLRR
+213 TVSLRR
-219 RTTGNAWVET
+219 RTTGNAWIET
-229 ALTVSNGAVNTE
+229 ALTLSNGAVITE
-241 LGPLDADLTLVAT
+241 LGPLDADLTLVAS

-265 RVVDRPFVGDVAVRA
+265 RVVDRPFLGDVAVRA

-288 ASETIPGDALIHVP
+288 AAEALAGDAPIRIP
-302 KGTSLDIEGHSSEAL
+302 KGTELAIEGHASEAL
-317 AAVWLVQGR
+317 ASVWLVEER
-326 DSIKLTA
+326 DSIRLA
-333 AERRFSGHFTPS
+333 PAERRFSGRFTPA
-345 ASGSWTWSA
+345 ASGSWAWSA
-354 RGLTTAIADVPP
+354 RGASAAIADVPP
-366 PLTVEVVPDSAPVAE
+366 PLSVEVVPDSAPVAE

-393 NAKIEM
+393 TARIEM
-399 QLVASDDH
+399 QLLASDDH

-413 LKTWRVARDGKTLPP
+413 LKTWRVSRDGKAQPANAQK
-428 VGSVLASGGIPD
+428 LAGGGIPD
-440 WAGVVTLDLGKWTL
+440 WAGVVALNLGAWSL
-454 DPGDGLH
+454 DPGDAVH

-475 GLSRELILRVPANE
+475 GSSRELVLRVPATD
-489 EQRAAARAA
+489 EQRSAARAA
-498 GDSAAARA
+498 ADSAASRA
-506 VAAAKAQAGLQQRT
+506 AAAAKAQAGLQQRT
-520 SDAARAAGSSAA
+520 SEAARAAGAQGQSGT

-538 MKYEGAQQAKA
+538 MKFEGAQQAKA
-549 LATDQKEMAARVQ
+549 LATEQKEMATRVQ

-609 KLDNSAQQLSG
+609 KLDNAAQQLSG
-620 DQAKQSLQQLADQQK
+620 DQAKQSLQALVEQQK

-646 ILKRAALEGSMQTL
+646 ILKRAALEGAMQTL
-660 KDEATELAKAQR
+660 KDEANELAKAQR

-677 AKAQQAMPEEAKRLQ
+677 AASQQMPDEAKRLQ
-692 ERTEQLTKDLE
+692 ERTNQIAKDIEALKDR
-703 QLKQRLQSENADPA
+703 LKQENADPA

-722 EALKDAQQALNA
+722 EALQDAEQARDALAQKPPGGAQGQQQKGQQSGQQQA
-734 LSQPKPG
+734 
-741 EQQNGKQQQDQK
+741 
-753 SGQQGGQQQ
+753 GQQGGQAGAQSAGQSGSSQAGQQ
-762 QQSGQQGG
+762 GTQQSGAQAA
-770 QPQPGQQGNQQGQQG
+770 N
-785 NQQGQQGSQQGS
+785 
-797 QQDGKQGGQ
+797 
-806 QQGGGQQG
+806 
-814 AKQAADAMDK
+814 QAADAMER
-824 ASQALGE
+824 ASKALGE

-837 DEWKS
+837 DEWKQ

-865 AEKAKKNPTDP
+865 AEKAKKNPLEP

-888 VSKASER
+888 VAKAAER

-904 LVSPRSTRAMSDAEQ
+904 LVSPRSTRAMSEAEQ

-933 AAQTSQSMNEAA
+933 AGQAPQSMSEAA
-945 DALRQTAAALARDRE
+945 NALRQTAAALARDRE

-967 ASGLPELLAQLQSL
+967 ASGLPELLAQLQAL

-993 SLVQK
+993 SLVQQ
-998 AGADR
+998 AGAQR
-1003 GGQSGVSPDVQQS
+1003 GGQGVTPDMQS
-1016 ARSLAKSQR
+1016 NARSLAKTQR

-1040 GRAAELAREARQL
+1040 GREAELAREARQL
-1053 AQTLDQGA
+1053 AQTLEQGA

-1081 RTLENDQKEESGKR
+1081 HTLENEQQEESGKR

-1100 DQNNPFLPPGS
+1100 DQNNPFLPQG
-1111 TASGKASLKYRVP
+1111 AAAAGKAALKYRVP
-1124 EWNELRGLS
+1124 EWNELRGLN
-1133 AEERR
+1133 ADERR

>member
-14 VAQLVRAQAWTR
+14 VAQLVRAEAWTR

-48 ALPRVVPFL
+48 SLPRVVPFI

-71 RGVRALH
+71 RGARALH
-78 EVAASGRIADAV
+78 DVAASGRIADAV
-90 EQEQK
+90 EREQK

-107 SGDTR
+107 SGDTS

-117 AAQRLGDTLGARG
+117 AAQRLGDTLAGRG
-130 DALAPELR
+130 DSLAPELR

-146 AGVAILVPV
+146 AGMAVLIPV
-155 LLIATFVAAKRPDGF
+155 LLVATFVAAKRPDGF

-198 RGSNLKLTVRAAGRS
+198 RGSSLKLTVRADGRS
-213 SVSLRR
+213 AVSLRR

-229 ALTVSNGAVNTE
+229 ALNVSNGAVITE
-241 LGPLDADLTLVAT
+241 IGPLDADLTLVAT

-317 AAVWLVQGR
+317 AAVWLVQAH
-326 DSIKLTA
+326 DSIKLA
-333 AERRFSGHFTPS
+333 PAERRFSGHFTPA

-393 NAKIEM
+393 TAKIEM

-413 LKTWRVARDGKTLPP
+413 LKTWRVARDGKAQPAT
-428 VGSVLASGGIPD
+428 GANLAGGGIPD

-454 DPGDGLH
+454 DPGDAVH

-475 GLSRELILRVPANE
+475 GMSRELILRVPANE

-520 SDAARAAGSSAA
+520 SDAARAAGTSSA
-532 GKPGDP
+532 GKPGEP

-703 QLKQRLQSENADPA
+703 QLEQRLKSENADPA

-741 EQQNGKQQQDQK
+741 EQQNGKQQDQK
-753 SGQQGGQQQ
+753 SGQQSGQPQSGQQGGQQ
-762 QQSGQQGG
+762 
-770 QPQPGQQGNQQGQQG
+770 QPGQQGNQQG
-785 NQQGQQGSQQGS
+785 NQQGQQGGQ

-806 QQGGGQQG
+806 QQGGQQG

-865 AEKAKKNPTDP
+865 ADKAKKNPTDP

-888 VSKASER
+888 VAKASER

-933 AAQTSQSMNEAA
+933 ASQASQSMSEAA

-967 ASGLPELLAQLQSL
+967 ASGLPELLAQLQAL

-993 SLVQK
+993 NLVQQ
-998 AGADR
+998 AGAQR
-1003 GGQSGVSPDVQQS
+1003 GGQGVSPDMQSS

-1100 DQNNPFLPPGS
+1100 DQNNPFLPQGS

-1145 RLNGDKP
+1145 RLNGDHP

>member
-1 MSIFDLIARERSR
+1 MTIFELVARERAR
-14 VAQLVRAQAWTR
+14 VAQLVRAEAWTR
-26 AAVALVAALTL
+26 AAVVLVAALTI
-37 GALLLGGSRWI
+37 GALVLGGSRWI
-48 ALPRVVPFL
+48 ALPRILPFL
-57 VWAVAIAAAAYLVR
+57 IWAVAIAGAAYLVR
-71 RGVRALH
+71 RGMQALGH
-78 EVAASGRIADAV
+78 VAASGAIADAV
-90 EQEQK
+90 EREQK
-95 MRRGAVRGIIEL
+95 MRRGAVRGIVEL
-107 SGDTR
+107 AEDKS

-117 AAQRLGDTLGARG
+117 AAQRLGETLGARG
-130 DALAPELR
+130 HTLAPALQLK
-138 RTLRRGAL
+138 LRRGAL
-146 AGVAILVPV
+146 VAVSVFAPV
-155 LLIATFVAAKRPDGF
+155 VLIAVFVGAKRPDDF

-184 LPRLQISDAPTRVL
+184 LPRLQISDAPTRAL
-198 RGSNLKLTVRAAGRS
+198 RGSTLKLTVRAAGRS
-213 SVSLRR
+213 IVSLRR

-229 ALTVSNGAVNTE
+229 ALVVTDGTVSTE
-241 LGPLDADLTLVAT
+241 LGPLDADLTLVAS

-265 RVVDRPFVGDVAVRA
+265 RIVDRPFLGDVAVRA

-288 ASETIPGDALIHVP
+288 ASEALPGDLQIRVP
-302 KGTSLDIEGHSSEAL
+302 KGTELAIEGHASEAL
-317 AAVWLVQGR
+317 ASVWLVQGR
-326 DSIKLTA
+326 DSLKLVP
-333 AERRFSGHFTPS
+333 AEKRFSGHFTPS
-345 ASGSWTWSA
+345 ASGSWAWSA
-354 RGLTTAIADVPP
+354 HGASAAIADVPP

-393 NAKIEM
+393 TAKIEM
-399 QLVASDDH
+399 QLLASDDH
-407 GLQSVT
+407 GLQSVI
-413 LKTWRVARDGKTLPP
+413 LKTWRVARDGKAQPP
-428 VGSVLASGGIPD
+428 TSANLAGGGIPD
-440 WAGVVTLDLGKWTL
+440 WAGVVAIDLGKWTL
-454 DPGDGLH
+454 EPGDAVH

-506 VAAAKAQAGLQQRT
+506 TAMAKAQAGLQQRT
-520 SDAARAAGSSAA
+520 SDAARGVKSGDKS
-532 GKPGDP
+532 KPGDP
-538 MKYEGAQQAKA
+538 MQYEGAQQAKA
-549 LATDQKEMAARVQ
+549 LAAEQKAMASQMQ

-660 KDEATELAKAQR
+660 KDEAAELSKAER

-677 AKAQQAMPEEAKRLQ
+677 AKGQQLPDDAKRLQ
-692 ERTEQLTKDLE
+692 DRTQQLQKDLQ
-703 QLKQRLQSENADPA
+703 QLEERLKAENADPA
-717 AKKAD
+717 ARKAD
-722 EALKDAQQALNA
+722 EAMKDVQEAMKALDPQAQQ
-734 LSQPKPG
+734 SKGGQGQQKDG
-741 EQQNGKQQQDQK
+741 EQLKQSGGQQQNGQGSQGG
-753 SGQQGGQQQ
+753 SQGGQQNGQ
-762 QQSGQQGG
+762 MNKAGDNSGKPQGGKPQAGQQGQEG
-770 QPQPGQQGNQQGQQG
+770 G
-785 NQQGQQGSQQGS
+785 QGS
-797 QQDGKQGGQ
+797 
-806 QQGGGQQG
+806 QQG
-814 AKQAADAMDK
+814 AKQAADAMDR
-824 ASQALGE
+824 ASKALGE

-850 SLQEMLQLAREQDGL
+850 SLQEMLQLARQQDGL
-865 AEKAKKNPTDP
+865 ADKAKKNPMDP

-888 VSKASER
+888 VEKASER

-919 KVAQAARDAGDPRT
+919 KVQQAARDAGDPRT
-933 AAQTSQSMNEAA
+933 ASQASQSMSEAA
-945 DALRQTAAALARDRE
+945 NALRQTAAALARDRE
-960 RAGASQS
+960 RAGNSQS
-967 ASGLPELLAQLQSL
+967 ASGLPELLAQLQAL

-993 SLVQK
+993 SLVQQ
-998 AGADR
+998 AGAKQ
-1003 GGQSGVSPDVQQS
+1003 GGQGVSPEMQSS

-1053 AQTLDQGA
+1053 AQTLEQGA

-1081 RTLENDQKEESGKR
+1081 HTLENDQKEESGKR

-1100 DQNNPFLPPGS
+1100 DQNNPFLPQGS
-1111 TASGKASLKYRVP
+1111 AAAGKTSLKYRVP

-1133 AEERR
+1133 ADERR

>member
-1 MSIFDLIARERSR
+1 MTVFELIARERAR
-14 VAQLVRAQAWTR
+14 VAQLVRAEAWTR
-26 AAVALVAALTL
+26 ATVALVAALTL

-48 ALPRVVPFL
+48 ALPRIVPFM
-57 VWAVAIAAAAYLVR
+57 VWAVAIAAAAFLVR
-71 RGVRALH
+71 RGAGAMRR
-78 EVAASGRIADAV
+78 VAASAAVADAV
-90 EQEQK
+90 EHEQQ

-107 SGDTR
+107 ADDRS

-117 AAQRLGDTLGARG
+117 AAQRLGDRLATRG
-130 DALAPELR
+130 NALAPALR
-138 RTLRRGAL
+138 RGLRRGAL
-146 AGVAILVPV
+146 AGVAVLVPV
-155 LLIATFVAAKRPDGF
+155 LLVATFVAARRPDGF

-184 LPRLQISDAPTRVL
+184 LPRLQISDAPSRAL
-198 RGSNLKLTVRAAGRS
+198 RGSTLKLTVRASGRS
-213 SVSLRR
+213 TVSLRR

-229 ALTVSNGAVNTE
+229 ALAVSNGTVSTE
-241 LGPLDADLTLVAT
+241 LGPLDADLTLVAS

-265 RVVDRPFVGDVAVRA
+265 RVVDRPFLGDVAVRA
-280 TYPAYLHR
+280 TYPAYLHH
-288 ASETIPGDALIHVP
+288 ASETLPGDAPIHVP
-302 KGTSLDIEGHSSEAL
+302 KGTELAIEGHASETL
-317 AAVWLVQGR
+317 ASVWLVQER
-326 DSIKLTA
+326 DSIRLVP
-333 AERRFSGHFTPS
+333 AERRFSGRFTPA
-345 ASGSWTWSA
+345 ASGSWAWSA
-354 RGLTTAIADVPP
+354 RGASAAIADVPP
-366 PLTVEVVPDSAPVAE
+366 PLSVEVVPDSAPVAE

-393 NAKIEM
+393 TAKIEM
-399 QLVASDDH
+399 QLLASDDH

-413 LKTWRVARDGKTLPP
+413 LRTWRVSRDGKALPANAQK
-428 VGSVLASGGIPD
+428 LAGGGLPD
-440 WAGVVTLDLGKWTL
+440 WAGVVSLDLGAWSL
-454 DPGDGLH
+454 DPGDAVH

-475 GLSRELILRVPANE
+475 GVSRELILRVPAND
-489 EQRAAARAA
+489 EQRSAARAA

-506 VAAAKAQAGLQQRT
+506 ASAAKAQAGLQQRT
-520 SDAARAAGSSAA
+520 SDAARAAKSSSQAGG

-549 LATDQKEMAARVQ
+549 LATEQKEMASRVQ

-599 LTPEMLEALK
+599 LTPEMLDALK

-620 DQAKQSLQQLADQQK
+620 DQARQSLQQLVEQQK

-646 ILKRAALEGSMQTL
+646 ILKRAALEGALQTL
-660 KDEATELAKAQR
+660 KDEAAELAKAER
-672 ARADS
+672 ARGDS
-677 AKAQQAMPEEAKRLQ
+677 AKSGQMPDEAKRLQ
-692 ERTEQLTKDLE
+692 QRTDQLTKDIEALKE
-703 QLKQRLQSENADPA
+703 RLKQENADPA

-722 EALKDAQQALNA
+722 EALKDAEQAKDALAQQPSTGGA
-734 LSQPKPG
+734 Q
-741 EQQNGKQQQDQK
+741 
-753 SGQQGGQQQ
+753 GQQQ
-762 QQSGQQGG
+762 KNQQSGQQGSQQSGQQGSQTGAQGKPGG
-770 QPQPGQQGNQQGQQG
+770 QPQPGQQG
-785 NQQGQQGSQQGS
+785 SQQG
-797 QQDGKQGGQ
+797 
-806 QQGGGQQG
+806 G
-814 AKQAADAMDK
+814 AQAANQAADAMER
-824 ASQALGE
+824 ASKALGE

-837 DEWKS
+837 DEWKQ

-865 AEKAKKNPTDP
+865 ADKAKKSPTDP

-888 VSKASER
+888 VAKASER

-904 LVSPRSTRAMSDAEQ
+904 LVSPRSTRAMSEAEQ

-933 AAQTSQSMNEAA
+933 ASQASQSMTDAA
-945 DALRQTAAALARDRE
+945 NALRQTAAALARDRE

-967 ASGLPELLAQLQSL
+967 ASGLPELLAQLQAL

-993 SLVQK
+993 SLVQQ
-998 AGADR
+998 AGAQR
-1003 GGQSGVSPDVQQS
+1003 GGQGVSPDMQER
-1016 ARSLAKSQR
+1016 ARSMAKTQR

-1053 AQTLDQGA
+1053 AQTLEQGA

-1081 RTLENDQKEESGKR
+1081 HTLENDQKEESGKR

-1100 DQNNPFLPPGS
+1100 DQNNPFLPQG
-1111 TASGKASLKYRVP
+1111 ASAAGKAALKYRVP

-1133 AEERR
+1133 ADERR

>member
-1 MSIFDLIARERSR
+1 MTIFELIARERAR
-14 VAQLVRAQAWTR
+14 VAQLVRAEAWTR
-26 AAVALVAALTL
+26 ATVALVAALTL

-48 ALPRVVPFL
+48 ALPRIVPFM
-57 VWAVAIAAAAYLVR
+57 VWAVAIAAAAFLVR
-71 RGVRALH
+71 RGAGAMRR
-78 EVAASGRIADAV
+78 VAASAAVADAV
-90 EQEQK
+90 EHEQK

-107 SGDTR
+107 SGDQS

-117 AAQRLGDTLGARG
+117 AAQRLGDRLASRG
-130 DALAPELR
+130 NALAPALR
-138 RTLRRGAL
+138 RGLRRGAL
-146 AGVAILVPV
+146 AGVAVLVPV
-155 LLIATFVAAKRPDGF
+155 LLVATFVAARRPDGF

-184 LPRLQISDAPTRVL
+184 LPRLQISDAPSRAL
-198 RGSNLKLTVRAAGRS
+198 RGSTLKLTVRASGRS
-213 SVSLRR
+213 TVSLRR

-229 ALTVSNGAVNTE
+229 ALAVSNGTVSTE
-241 LGPLDADLTLVAT
+241 LGPLDADLTLVAS

-265 RVVDRPFVGDVAVRA
+265 RVVDRPFLGDVAVRA
-280 TYPAYLHR
+280 TYPAYLHH
-288 ASETIPGDALIHVP
+288 ASETLPGDAPIRVP
-302 KGTSLDIEGHSSEAL
+302 KGTELAIEGHASETL
-317 AAVWLVQGR
+317 ASVWLVQER
-326 DSIKLTA
+326 DSIRLA
-333 AERRFSGHFTPS
+333 PAERRFSGRFTPA
-345 ASGSWTWSA
+345 ASGSWAWSA
-354 RGLTTAIADVPP
+354 RGASAAIADVPP
-366 PLTVEVVPDSAPVAE
+366 PLSVEVVPDSAPVAE

-393 NAKIEM
+393 TAKIEM
-399 QLVASDDH
+399 QLLASDDH

-413 LKTWRVARDGKTLPP
+413 LRTWRVSRDGKALPANAQK
-428 VGSVLASGGIPD
+428 LAGGGLPD
-440 WAGVVTLDLGKWTL
+440 WAGVVSLDLGAWSL
-454 DPGDGLH
+454 DPGDAVH
-461 VQLVARDESPAGQE
+461 VQLIARDESPAGQE
-475 GLSRELILRVPANE
+475 GMSRELILRVPAND
-489 EQRAAARAA
+489 EQRSAARAA

-506 VAAAKAQAGLQQRT
+506 ASAAKAQAGLQQRT
-520 SDAARAAGSSAA
+520 SDAALAAKSSSQAGG

-549 LATDQKEMAARVQ
+549 LATEQKEMASRVQ

-599 LTPEMLEALK
+599 LTPEMLDALK

-620 DQAKQSLQQLADQQK
+620 DQARQSLQQLVEQQK

-646 ILKRAALEGSMQTL
+646 ILKRAALEGAMQTL
-660 KDEATELAKAQR
+660 KDEAAELAKAER
-672 ARADS
+672 ARGDS
-677 AKAQQAMPEEAKRLQ
+677 AKSGQMPDEAKRLQ
-692 ERTEQLTKDLE
+692 QRTDQLTKDIEALKE
-703 QLKQRLQSENADPA
+703 RLKQENADPA

-722 EALKDAQQALNA
+722 EALKDAEQAKDALAQQPSTGGA
-734 LSQPKPG
+734 Q
-741 EQQNGKQQQDQK
+741 
-753 SGQQGGQQQ
+753 GQQQ
-762 QQSGQQGG
+762 KNQQSGQQGSQQSGQQGSQTGAQGKPGG
-770 QPQPGQQGNQQGQQG
+770 QPQPGQQG
-785 NQQGQQGSQQGS
+785 SQQGGT
-797 QQDGKQGGQ
+797 Q
-806 QQGGGQQG
+806 
-814 AKQAADAMDK
+814 AANQAADAMER
-824 ASQALGE
+824 ASKALGE

-837 DEWKS
+837 DEWKQ

-865 AEKAKKNPTDP
+865 ADKAKKNPTDP

-888 VSKASER
+888 VAKASER

-904 LVSPRSTRAMSDAEQ
+904 LVSPRSTRAMSEAEQ

-933 AAQTSQSMNEAA
+933 ASQASQSMTDAA
-945 DALRQTAAALARDRE
+945 NALRQTAAALARDRE

-967 ASGLPELLAQLQSL
+967 ASGLPELLAQLQAL

-993 SLVQK
+993 SLVQQ
-998 AGADR
+998 AGAQR
-1003 GGQSGVSPDVQQS
+1003 GGQGVSPDIQAS
-1016 ARSLAKSQR
+1016 ARSMAKTQR

-1053 AQTLDQGA
+1053 AQTLEQGA

-1081 RTLENDQKEESGKR
+1081 HTLENDQKEESGKR

-1100 DQNNPFLPPGS
+1100 DQTNPFLPQGAS
-1111 TASGKASLKYRVP
+1111 ASGRAALKYRVP

-1133 AEERR
+1133 ADERR

>member
-14 VAQLVRAQAWTR
+14 VAQLVRADAWTR

-48 ALPRVVPFL
+48 ALPRVVPFI
-57 VWAVAIAAAAYLVR
+57 VWIVAIAAAVYLVR
-71 RGVRALH
+71 RGADALH
-78 EVAASGRIADAV
+78 RVAASVAVADAV
-90 EQEQK
+90 EREQK

-107 SGDTR
+107 SDDTS
-112 AFVAR
+112 AF
-117 AAQRLGDTLGARG
+117 AAYAAKRLGETLATRG
-130 DALAPELR
+130 TALAPALQSR
-138 RTLRRGAL
+138 LRRGAMG
-146 AGVAILVPV
+146 AVAVLVPV
-155 LLIATFVAAKRPDGF
+155 VLIATFVAAKRPDGF

-184 LPRLQISDAPTRVL
+184 LPRLAISDAPTRAL
-198 RGSNLKLTVRAAGRS
+198 RGSTLKLTVSASGRS

-229 ALTVSNGAVNTE
+229 ALEVSNGTVSTE
-241 LGPLDADLTLVAT
+241 LGPLDADLTLVAS

-265 RVVDRPFVGDVAVRA
+265 RVVDRPFLGDVAVRA

-288 ASETIPGDALIHVP
+288 ASEALPGDAPIRVP
-302 KGTSLDIEGHSSEAL
+302 KGTELDIEGHASEAL
-317 AAVWLVQGR
+317 ASVWLVAAH
-326 DSIKLTA
+326 DSIKLA
-333 AERRFSGHFTPS
+333 PAERRFSGHFTPA
-345 ASGSWTWSA
+345 ASGSWAWSA
-354 RGLTTAIADVPP
+354 HGASAAIADVPA
-366 PLTVEVVPDSAPVAE
+366 PLSVEVVPDSAPVAE

-393 NAKIEM
+393 NVKIEM

-413 LKTWRVARDGKTLPP
+413 LKTWKVTRSGVAQPASMAK
-428 VGSVLASGGIPD
+428 LAGGGIPD
-440 WAGVVTLDLGKWTL
+440 WAGVVTLDLAAFPL
-454 DPGDGLH
+454 DPGDAVH

-475 GLSRELILRVPANE
+475 GVSRELVLRVPATD

-506 VAAAKAQAGLQQRT
+506 AAAVKAQNGLQQRT
-520 SDAARAAGSSAA
+520 SDAARAAATANQAPGA
-532 GKPGDP
+532 KPGDP

-549 LATDQKEMAARVQ
+549 LATEQKDMAARVQ

-567 SKALEDRLRAA
+567 SKMLEDRLRAA

-620 DQAKQSLQQLADQQK
+620 DQAKQSLQQLSDQQK

-660 KDEATELAKAQR
+660 KDEATELAKSER

-677 AKAQQAMPEEAKRLQ
+677 AKSQAQLPDDAKRLQ
-692 ERTEQLTKDLE
+692 QRTDQLAKDLE
-703 QLKQRLQSENADPA
+703 QLKERLKQENADPA
-717 AKKAD
+717 AKKTD
-722 EALKDAQQALNA
+722 EALKDLEQAQNA
-734 LSQPKPG
+734 LDQKGGAQS
-741 EQQNGKQQQDQK
+741 QQQK
-753 SGQQGGQQQ
+753 GQQGQQNQQTGQSGGQ

-770 QPQPGQQGNQQGQQG
+770 QQGGQPQNGQQQQGG
-785 NQQGQQGSQQGS
+785 KPSGQQQSGQQSG
-797 QQDGKQGGQ
+797 QQGGQ
-806 QQGGGQQG
+806 QGGQQ
-814 AKQAADAMDK
+814 AASQAADAMER

-865 AEKAKKNPTDP
+865 ADKAKKNPMDP

-888 VSKASER
+888 VQKASER

-904 LVSPRSTRAMSDAEQ
+904 LVSPKSTRAMSDAEQ
-919 KVAQAARDAGDPRT
+919 KVEQAARDAGDPRT
-933 AAQTSQSMNEAA
+933 ATQASQSMSDAA
-945 DALRQTAAALARDRE
+945 NALRQTAAALARDRE
-960 RAGASQS
+960 RAGNSQS
-967 ASGLPELLAQLQSL
+967 ASGLPELLAQLQQL

-993 SLVQK
+993 SLVQQ
-998 AGADR
+998 AGAQK
-1003 GGQSGVSPDVQQS
+1003 GGQGVSPDMQSS

-1053 AQTLDQGA
+1053 AQTLEQGA

-1081 RTLENDQKEESGKR
+1081 HTLENDQKEESGKR

-1100 DQNNPFLPPGS
+1100 DQTNPFLPPGS
-1111 TASGKASLKYRVP
+1111 VATGKAAEKYRVP

-1133 AEERR
+1133 ADERR

>member
-1 MSIFDLIARERSR
+1 MTIFDLVARERSR
-14 VAQLVRAQAWTR
+14 VAQLVRAEAWTR
-26 AAVALVAALTL
+26 AAVVLVAALTI
-37 GALLLGGSRWI
+37 GALVLGGSRWI
-48 ALPRVVPFL
+48 SLPRVLPFL
-57 VWAVAIAAAAYLVR
+57 IWAVAIAGAAFLVR
-71 RGVRALH
+71 RGLQALGH
-78 EVAASGRIADAV
+78 VAASGSIADAV
-90 EQEQK
+90 EREQK
-95 MRRGAVRGIIEL
+95 MRRGAVRGIVEL
-107 SGDTR
+107 SEDKS

-130 DALAPELR
+130 NTLAPALQLK
-138 RTLRRGAL
+138 LRRGAL
-146 AGVAILVPV
+146 TAVAVFAPV
-155 LLIATFVAAKRPDGF
+155 VLIAVFVGAKRPDGF

-184 LPRLQISDAPTRVL
+184 LPRLQISNAPTRAL
-198 RGSNLKLTVRAAGRS
+198 RGSSLKLTVSATGRS

-229 ALTVSNGAVNTE
+229 ALVVTNGTVSTE
-241 LGPLDADLTLVAT
+241 LGPLDADLTLVAS

-265 RVVDRPFVGDVAVRA
+265 RIVDRPFLGDVAVRA

-288 ASETIPGDALIHVP
+288 ASETLPGDLQIRVP
-302 KGTSLDIEGHSSEAL
+302 KGTELAIEGHASEAL
-317 AAVWLVQGR
+317 ASVWLVQER
-326 DSIKLTA
+326 DSIKLA
-333 AERRFSGHFTPS
+333 PADKRFSGHFTPS
-345 ASGSWTWSA
+345 VSGSWVWSA
-354 RGLTTAIADVPP
+354 HGASTAIADVPP
-366 PLTVEVVPDSAPVAE
+366 PLTIEVVPDSAPVAE
-381 ILQPASD
+381 IVQPASD

-393 NAKIEM
+393 TAKIEM

-407 GLQSVT
+407 GLKSVT
-413 LKTWRVARDGKTLPP
+413 LKTWRVARGGQVQPAQTAN
-428 VGSVLASGGIPD
+428 LAGGGIPD
-440 WAGVVTLDLGKWTL
+440 WAGVIAIDLAKWTL
-454 DPGDGLH
+454 DPGDAVH
-461 VQLVARDESPAGQE
+461 VQLIARDESPAGQE
-475 GLSRELILRVPANE
+475 GVSRELILRVPANE

-506 VAAAKAQAGLQQRT
+506 IAAAKAQAGLQQRT
-520 SDAARAAGSSAA
+520 AEAARGVKSGDKS
-532 GKPGDP
+532 KPGDP
-538 MKYEGAQQAKA
+538 MQYEGAQQAKS
-549 LATDQKEMAARVQ
+549 LAAEQKDMAARVQ

-567 SKALEDRLRAA
+567 SKMLEDRLRAA

-620 DQAKQSLQQLADQQK
+620 DQAKQSLQQLAEQQK

-660 KDEATELAKAQR
+660 KDEASELSKAER

-677 AKAQQAMPEEAKRLQ
+677 GRSQQPSQDDATRLKD
-692 ERTEQLTKDLE
+692 RTEQLSKDLQSLE
-703 QLKQRLQSENADPA
+703 ERLKAENADPA

-722 EALKDAQQALNA
+722 EAMKDVQDAMKALDPQAQQ
-734 LSQPKPG
+734 
-741 EQQNGKQQQDQK
+741 QK
-753 SGQQGGQQQ
+753 GQQGQQGQGQEKLDQKGQSGGQQ
-762 QQSGQQGG
+762 QQSGQGGQGSQSGQQNGQMNQAGNNPGKPQGG
-770 QPQPGQQGNQQGQQG
+770 QPQAGKQGG
-785 NQQGQQGSQQGS
+785 QGSQQGA
-797 QQDGKQGGQ
+797 Q
-806 QQGGGQQG
+806 
-814 AKQAADAMDK
+814 QAADAMDR
-824 ASQALGE
+824 ASKALGE

-850 SLQEMLQLAREQDGL
+850 SLQEMLQLARQQDGL
-865 AEKAKKNPTDP
+865 ADKAKKNPMDP

-888 VSKASER
+888 VEKASER

-919 KVAQAARDAGDPRT
+919 KVQQAARDAGDPRT
-933 AAQTSQSMNEAA
+933 ASQAAQSMSEAA
-945 DALRQTAAALARDRE
+945 NALRQTAAALARDRE
-960 RAGASQS
+960 RAGNAQS
-967 ASGLPELLAQLQSL
+967 ASGLPELLAQLQAL

-993 SLVQK
+993 SLVQQ
-998 AGADR
+998 AGAK
-1003 GGQSGVSPDVQQS
+1003 QSGQGASPDMQSS

-1053 AQTLDQGA
+1053 AQTLEQGA

-1081 RTLENDQKEESGKR
+1081 HTLENDQKEESGKR

-1100 DQNNPFLPPGS
+1100 DQNNPFLPQGS
-1111 TASGKASLKYRVP
+1111 TAAGKAALKYRVP

-1133 AEERR
+1133 ADERR